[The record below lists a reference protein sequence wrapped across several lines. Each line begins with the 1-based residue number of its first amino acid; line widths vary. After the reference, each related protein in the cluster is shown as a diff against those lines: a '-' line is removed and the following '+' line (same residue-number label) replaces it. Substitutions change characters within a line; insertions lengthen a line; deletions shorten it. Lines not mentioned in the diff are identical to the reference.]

1 MRFVRISI
9 GLLAVSLFS
18 GCASLTTQELRNECF
33 FGAMV
38 VSATAGG
45 VISPLGAGA
54 GALVGAATGAFV
66 CGDTA
71 EPATARVTPK
81 PTKAKPTKA
90 KLTKAEPTGYF
101 WPDDEDGDGV
111 LDSSDHCRFTPSGV
125 AVDGKGCARDS
136 DGDGVPN
143 YRDQCPKTPLGR
155 VVDLNGCEYGAV
167 ASKKPVSSRSVL
179 FEFDSAS
186 LGSDAKSALDRLL
199 PTIQSH
205 SAWNVN
211 VKGHTDS
218 TGPDAYNQ
226 DLSKRRAVAVVNY
239 LVSKGVDRSRLK
251 AIGVGESMP
260 VSTNDTHS
268 GRAENRRADIFFG
281 K

>member
-1 MRFVRISI
+1 MRFARISI
-9 GLLAVSLFS
+9 GLLVVPLFS

-33 FGAMV
+33 LGAMV

-66 CGDTA
+66 CDDTA
-71 EPATARVTPK
+71 EPATARATPE
-81 PTKAKPTKA
+81 PTHSEPTRVE
-90 KLTKAEPTGYF
+90 LTGYF
-101 WPDDEDGDGV
+101 WLDDEDGDGV

-125 AVDGKGCARDS
+125 AVDGRGCARDG

-143 YRDQCPKTPLGR
+143 YLDQCPKTPLGR
-155 VVDLNGCEYGAV
+155 VVDLNGCEYGA
-167 ASKKPVSSRSVL
+167 ADANKPVSSRSVL

-186 LGSDAKSALDRLL
+186 LSSDAKSVLDSLL

-205 SAWNVN
+205 STWNVN

-226 DLSKRRAVAVVNY
+226 DLSKRRALAVVNY

-251 AIGVGESMP
+251 AIGVGENMP
-260 VSTNDTHS
+260 VSTNDTRS
-268 GRAENRRADIFFG
+268 GRAENRRADILFG
-281 K
+281 R